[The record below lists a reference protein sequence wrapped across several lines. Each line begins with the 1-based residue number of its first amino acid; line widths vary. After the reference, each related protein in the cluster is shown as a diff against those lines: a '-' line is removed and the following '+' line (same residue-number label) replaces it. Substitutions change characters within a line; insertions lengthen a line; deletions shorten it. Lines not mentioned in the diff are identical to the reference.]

1 MIYEDGSAV
10 YHSYLDIFFL
20 SCFAKP
26 IFRATV
32 SVETEE
38 HFIVTII
45 LSKNFPWI
53 ILHVI

>member
-45 LSKNFPWI
+45 LSKNFP
-53 ILHVI
+53 